1 MLKDILTDLNI
12 PIQLGDKTFTDM
24 ESLTQE
30 LENYPE
36 GEYIELVFGKDE
48 HPEGVQIREAIRMPS
63 TELNDPKMY
72 KIMVKPFMTM
82 EPTKQFNFHL
92 RWNNGIPMPLQ
103 VMVGRKIRETSGTV
117 YMELQSVDGSKR
129 WSGWVVKSAIIKCEQ
144 VED

>member
-1 MLKDILTDLNI
+1 
-12 PIQLGDKTFTDM
+12 
-24 ESLTQE
+24 
-30 LENYPE
+30 
-36 GEYIELVFGKDE
+36 
-48 HPEGVQIREAIRMPS
+48 
-63 TELNDPKMY
+63 PKMY

-144 VED
+144 VEN